1 MPQSIIDAGQA
12 KMEKA
17 VETYK
22 TGLQLI
28 KTGRAN
34 PGLLSKVRVSYYGSD
49 MPINQ
54 IATISTPEATTL
66 MIKPFDKSILRDIE
80 KAIATSGLGLNPQN
94 DGQVLRIFFPPLTEA
109 VRKDLVKEVKKQL
122 EEAKVNIRNIRREV
136 NEDLKDLEKE
146 SLISEDELKNRQ
158 EDCQKMTDKFIG
170 KLEEVAKEK
179 EKSILEF

>member
-17 VETYK
+17 VETFK

-34 PGLLSKVRVSYYGSD
+34 PGLLNKVRVSYYGSD

-94 DGQVLRIFFPPLTEA
+94 DGQV
-109 VRKDLVKEVKKQL
+109 
-122 EEAKVNIRNIRREV
+122 
-136 NEDLKDLEKE
+136 
-146 SLISEDELKNRQ
+146 
-158 EDCQKMTDKFIG
+158 
-170 KLEEVAKEK
+170 
-179 EKSILEF
+179 